1 MPIHNLEHDMPDK
14 SEVAIQKSTDYYNS
28 SDTDTY
34 YRKIWGGESIHVG
47 IFDKPDISIRD
58 AARRAVT
65 YLAQRLDTLGA
76 ESTLVDLGCGFGGP
90 IRQLVSEYGC
100 RGIALNA
107 SSLEL
112 EAMVKTNEAEGLG
125 DKIRPLKGN
134 YEDIPLSD
142 TEVDIAWS
150 QEAFL
155 HCGDRA
161 QLMREVFRILK
172 PGGEFVFVD
181 PMATPT
187 APQEILQPMLDRA
200 NLVSFGTVD
209 GYLADAAAAGF
220 VDKGYEDRTKDFLTN
235 YRTIVAE
242 TRARHDELKQE
253 ISEAFL
259 KKIGDG
265 MQYWVDGGE
274 AGHMVWG
281 SFHFVKPV

>member
-1 MPIHNLEHDMPDK
+1 MI
-14 SEVAIQKSTDYYNS
+14 
-28 SDTDTY
+28 
-34 YRKIWGGESIHVG
+34 
-47 IFDKPDISIRD
+47 
-58 AARRAVT
+58 
-65 YLAQRLDTLGA
+65 
-76 ESTLVDLGCGFGGP
+76 DLGCGFGGP
-90 IRQLVSEYGC
+90 IRQLVSEYNC

-112 EAMVKTNEAEGLG
+112 EAMAKTNEAEGLG
-125 DKIRPLKGN
+125 SRIRPLEGN
-134 YEDIPLSD
+134 YEDIPLGD
-142 TEVDIAWS
+142 AEVDIAWS

-172 PGGEFVFVD
+172 PGGEFIFVD
-181 PMATPT
+181 PMATPD
-187 APQEILQPMLDRA
+187 APQSVLQPMLDRA

-209 GYLADAAAAGF
+209 GYLADAKAAGF
-220 VDKGYEDRTKDFLTN
+220 LDRGFEDRTEDFRAD

-242 TRARHDELKQE
+242 TRDRHDELKRE

-259 KKIGDG
+259 EKIGNG

-281 SFHFVKPV
+281 SFHFVKPA

>member
-1 MPIHNLEHDMPDK
+1 MSDK
-14 SEVAIQKSTDYYNS
+14 TKEAIQKSTDYYNS

-47 IFDKPDISIRD
+47 IFDEPGIGIRE

-65 YLAQRLDTLGA
+65 YIAGRLDTLSSD
-76 ESTLVDLGCGFGGP
+76 STVIDLGAGFGGP
-90 IRQLVSEYGC
+90 IRQLVTDYSC
-100 RGIALNA
+100 SGIALNA
-107 SSLEL
+107 SALEL
-112 EAMVKTNEAEGLG
+112 EAMAKTNAAKGLAG
-125 DKIRPLKGN
+125 KITPLEGN
-134 YEDIPLSD
+134 YEDIPMED
-142 TEVDIAWS
+142 AQVDIAWS

-172 PGGEFVFVD
+172 PGGEFVFAD
-181 PMATPT
+181 PMATPS
-187 APQEILQPMLDRA
+187 APAEVLQPMLERA
-200 NLVSFGTVD
+200 NLVSFGTVE
-209 GYLADAAAAGF
+209 GYLADAKAAGF
-220 VDKGYEDRTKDFLTN
+220 IDRGYEDRTEDFLTN

-242 TRARHDELKQE
+242 TRGRHDELKQE

-259 KKIGDG
+259 EKIGNG

-281 SFHFVKPV
+281 SFHFVKPA

>member
-1 MPIHNLEHDMPDK
+1 MSDK
-14 SEVAIQKSTDYYNS
+14 TKDAIKKSTDYYNS

-47 IFDKPDISIRD
+47 IFDKPGISIRD
-58 AARRAVT
+58 AARHAVT
-65 YLAQRLDTLGA
+65 YLAGRLDILGPN
-76 ESTLVDLGCGFGGP
+76 STLIDLGCGFGGP
-90 IRQLVSEYGC
+90 VRQLVSEYGC
-100 RGIALNA
+100 RAIALNA

-112 EAMVKTNEAEGLG
+112 EAMAKTNDTEGLA
-125 DKIRPLKGN
+125 DKIRPLEGN
-134 YEDIPLSD
+134 YEDIPLND
-142 TEVDIAWS
+142 AEVDIAWS

-161 QLMREVFRILK
+161 RLMREVFRILR
-172 PGGEFVFVD
+172 PGGEFVFAD

-187 APQEILQPMLDRA
+187 APREVLQPMLDRA

-209 GYLADAAAAGF
+209 GYLADAKAAGF
-220 VDKGYEDRTKDFLTN
+220 VDKGYEDRTEDFLIN

-242 TRARHDELKQE
+242 TRARHNELKQE

-259 KKIGDG
+259 EKIGDG

-281 SFHFVKPV
+281 SFHFVKPA

>member
-1 MPIHNLEHDMPDK
+1 MSDK
-14 SEVAIQKSTDYYNS
+14 TEEAIQKSTDYYNS

-47 IFDKPDISIRD
+47 IFDEPGISIKA

-65 YLAQRLDTLGA
+65 FIAGKLETLSTESTVIDLGA
-76 ESTLVDLGCGFGGP
+76 GFGGP
-90 IRQLVSEYGC
+90 IRQLVSDYGC
-100 RGIALNA
+100 KGIALNA
-107 SSLEL
+107 SALEL
-112 EAMVKTNEAEGLG
+112 EAMAKTNASEGLA
-125 DKIRPLKGN
+125 DKITPLEGN
-134 YEDIPLSD
+134 YEDIPMED
-142 TEVDIAWS
+142 AQVDIAWS

-161 QLMREVFRILK
+161 RLMREVFRILK
-172 PGGEFVFVD
+172 PGGEFIFAD

-187 APQEILQPMLDRA
+187 APMEVLQPMLDRA
-200 NLVSFGTVD
+200 NLVSFGTVE
-209 GYLADAAAAGF
+209 GYLADAKAAGF
-220 VDKGYEDRTKDFLTN
+220 IDKGYEDRTADFLTN

-242 TRARHDELKQE
+242 TKGRHDELKQE

-259 KKIGDG
+259 EKIGNG

-281 SFHFVKPV
+281 IFHFVKPA